1 MFNFSVVGIVIEPV
15 LPFSRPL
22 STRLVFLLC
31 HLNTSYVK
39 VQLNMKKAYEKS
51 LQNLNT
57 SYVKVQFIVYL
68 MNWSSL

>member
-1 MFNFSVVGIVIEPV
+1 MLKFNYNTFLY
-15 LPFSRPL
+15 LPKYNR
-22 STRLVFLLC
+22 